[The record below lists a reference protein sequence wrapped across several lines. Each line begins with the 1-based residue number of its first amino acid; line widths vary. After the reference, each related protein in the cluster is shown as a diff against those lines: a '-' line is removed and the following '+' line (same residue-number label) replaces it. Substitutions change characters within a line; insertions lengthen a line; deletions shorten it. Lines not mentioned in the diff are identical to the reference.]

1 LCEAEFAQIA
11 LEIEGFASLPR
22 ALGGLGVGILN
33 AADDL
38 AGGAAALAKQGARQ
52 AARKALQQAAQP
64 RLALRPVAQ
73 WGAGYYRHGGL
84 MTTVEHITYRHA
96 WETSWQGTSRF
107 LRGTTAR
114 EIVEYAEQAL
124 SKGQWIAEGA
134 GRYRVRFRLGR
145 PIGVDI
151 RGNLTDAIEVWV
163 REGIIRTAYTVTP

>member
-1 LCEAEFAQIA
+1 MGNPRDRLP
-11 LEIEGFASLPR
+11 PR

-38 AGGAAALAKQGARQ
+38 AGGGAAVAQGARQ
-52 AARKALQQAAQP
+52 AAREALQQAAQP

-84 MTTVEHITYRHA
+84 MITMEHIMHRHA

-114 EIVEYAEQAL
+114 EIVEYVEQAL

-134 GRYRVRFRLGR
+134 GRYRVRFRFGR

-163 REGIIRTAYTVTP
+163 REGIIRTAYPVTP

>member
-11 LEIEGFASLPR
+11 LEIDGFASLPR

-38 AGGAAALAKQGARQ
+38 AGGGAAVAQGARQ
-52 AARKALQQAAQP
+52 AAQP
-64 RLALRPVAQ
+64 RAALMPPAQ

-84 MTTVEHITYRHA
+84 MTTVEHIMYRHA
-96 WETSWQGTSRF
+96 WENSWSQPVSRF

-114 EIVEYAEQAL
+114 EIVEYVEQAL

-134 GRYRVRFRLGR
+134 GRYRVRFRFGR

-151 RGNLTDAIEVWV
+151 YGNLTNAIEVWV
-163 REGIIRTAYTVTP
+163 REGIIRTAYPVIP